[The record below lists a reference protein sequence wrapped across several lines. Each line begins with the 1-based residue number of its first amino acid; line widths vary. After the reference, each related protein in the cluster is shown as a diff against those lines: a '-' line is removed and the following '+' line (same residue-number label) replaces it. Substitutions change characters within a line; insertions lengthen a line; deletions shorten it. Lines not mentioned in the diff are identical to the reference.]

1 MKLNFLLP
9 KGNSNSHAMR
19 EVSNDGDFSV
29 IGMIIC
35 MD

>member
-9 KGNSNSHAMR
+9 KGNSNLYAVR

-29 IGMIIC
+29 IGMMIC